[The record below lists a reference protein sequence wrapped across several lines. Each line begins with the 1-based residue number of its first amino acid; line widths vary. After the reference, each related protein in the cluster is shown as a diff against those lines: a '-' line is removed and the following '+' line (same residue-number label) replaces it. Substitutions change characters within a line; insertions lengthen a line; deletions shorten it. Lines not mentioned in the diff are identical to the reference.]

1 MSATGSGMSSSRG
14 RSGLDGILLRL
25 AIFGVVV
32 IACFVALFS
41 RLWFLQVL
49 AVEDYRSLAKE
60 NRVRFIYSEPPRGRI
75 LDRNQE
81 PLVVSHKSL
90 AVTVDRQV
98 VDTPAEQERTL
109 TRLSKLLDEPIKE
122 LREGLTDAT
131 VSPYKPVAVAYGVHE
146 KVGYYIG
153 EHQQRFRG
161 VATELLP
168 VRRYPLGSLAS
179 QLLGYVGEISQEEL
193 DSDFAKGAKPAYEP
207 GDIVGKLG
215 LERSY
220 DRLLRGRPRIE
231 KVIVNSSGD
240 VVGTPESKQVE
251 EPGKDIV
258 LSLDAAVQKLTEDAL
273 SAGLQAARVR
283 YRAPAGAAVVLDPN
297 TGAVVAMASEP
308 DYNPAVLADGIS
320 QKEFDALGA
329 KTAADPDDDALLNR
343 AIQAQRQPGS
353 TFKIVTAG
361 AALATGIADAFSSLP
376 CPGSAVYPPEGGPG
390 SVLFRNWTS
399 TNFGVVGFPES
410 LEISCDT
417 FYYELGWRL
426 EEAFGAERGDGTE
439 KFQDYAR
446 AAGIGHETGIDLPN
460 EADGRVPDEKW
471 CLQARKDTEHLDNP
485 TCPFGWLPGY
495 TVNMS
500 IGQGDLIVTPMQMAV
515 TYAAV
520 ANGGNVMQPRLVWAL
535 TEPDEETGEPRTV
548 KEFAPRVVE
557 KLPLDATEIGVIQQ
571 GLEQV
576 IAGEDGTARG
586 AFAGF
591 PLDQFPIAGKT
602 GTAEL
607 GETALNDAWFV
618 AYGPSSAPQYVVAV
632 YLEKAGHGGESAAPI
647 ARQIF
652 EGIFGLDQSTSVR
665 LGQDFS
671 G

>member
-1 MSATGSGMSSSRG
+1 MNTTGSGMSSGQARG
-14 RSGLDGILLRL
+14 GLDRVVLRV
-25 AIFGVVV
+25 AIFGVIV

-49 AVEDYRSLAKE
+49 AVDDYRSLAKE

-75 LDRNQE
+75 LDRNDV

-98 VDTPAEQERTL
+98 VDTPEEEGRTL
-109 TRLSKLLDEPIKE
+109 ARLSRLLEIPIKE
-122 LREGLTDAT
+122 LRVGLTDAT

-146 KVGYYIG
+146 RIDYYIR

-168 VRRYPLGSLAS
+168 VRRYPQGSLAA

-193 DSDFAKGAKPAYEP
+193 DSDFAAGARPSYEP

-220 DRLLRGRPRIE
+220 DRVLRGRPSIE
-231 KVIVNSSGD
+231 RVVVDSGGD
-240 VVGTPESKQVE
+240 VVGTPDERQTQ
-251 EPGKDIV
+251 EPGRDVV
-258 LSLDAAVQKLTEDAL
+258 LSLDAQIQKLAEDAL
-273 SAGLQAARVR
+273 RAGIQAARVR
-283 YRAPAGAAVVLDPN
+283 YRAPAGAVVVLDPT
-297 TGAVVAMASEP
+297 TGGVVAMASEP
-308 DYNPAVLADGIS
+308 DYDPQVLADGIT

-329 KTAADPDDDALLNR
+329 KTANDPDDDALLNR

-353 TFKIVTAG
+353 TFKVVTAG
-361 AALATGIADAFSSLP
+361 AAMATGIADAYTSLP

-399 TNFGVVGFPES
+399 TDFGMVAFPES

-426 EEAFGAERGDGTE
+426 EEAFGAERGDGSE

-446 AAGIGHETGIDLPN
+446 SAGVGRETGIDLPN
-460 EADGRVPDEKW
+460 EADGRIPDEKW
-471 CLQARKDTEHLDNP
+471 CDEEYEATKHLEVP
-485 TCPFGWLPGY
+485 TCALGWLPGF

-500 IGQGDLIVTPMQMAV
+500 IGQGDVIVTPLQMAV
-515 TYAAV
+515 TYAAI
-520 ANGGNVMQPRLVWAL
+520 ANGGDVLQPRLAWAL
-535 TEPDEETGEPRTV
+535 TEPDAETGETKTLR
-548 KEFAPRVVE
+548 EFAPRVVNR
-557 KLPLDATEIGVIQQ
+557 LPLDDTEIGVIQE
-571 GLEQV
+571 GLERV
-576 IAGEDGTARG
+576 IQGENGTARG

-591 PLDQFPIAGKT
+591 PLEQFPLAGKT

-618 AYGPSSAPQYVVAV
+618 AYGPAPAPKYVIAV

-652 EGIFGLDQSTSVR
+652 EGIFGLDQSTSIR